1 MLIQKSGTGKRRI
14 ATKNFRWKKFLVKKK
29 IDWKKKI
36 ERSEHSDI
44 REVKNESNFVG
55 GITKKEDGMRKI
67 DSLVR
72 NRG

>member
-1 MLIQKSGTGKRRI
+1 MEQEKKNCHKKIPLERI
-14 ATKNFRWKKFLVKKK
+14 LGEEK

-36 ERSEHSDI
+36 ERRASDI

>member
-1 MLIQKSGTGKRRI
+1 MEQEKRRI

-36 ERSEHSDI
+36 GRIANDI
-44 REVKNESNFVG
+44 RKVKNESNFVG
-55 GITKKEDGMRKI
+55 GITKKEDGMGKI